1 MFLDVDLTNV
11 EANRLDSLK
20 QVHQEAIAL
29 LKEDPSA
36 FWQGLQESAIQ
47 FGLKVLAALVI
58 YIVGAWLIRRVRK
71 LLERVFA
78 KKGTERTL
86 ASFVCSLITI
96 LLTVVLVVI
105 TVSTLGIDTTSI
117 AALLAAG
124 GMAIGMAL
132 SGTVQNFAGGI
143 MILGFKPFQ
152 SGDFIAACGY
162 KGTVMDVS
170 IVSTKILTVDNRVV
184 ILPNGKLSND
194 TIDNYSAQTLRR
206 VDLEVNVR
214 YGIDADACVAE
225 IQRMLAADERILTS
239 KDERPP
245 VRGQGA
251 INTNGMP
258 IPDPF
263 VALLR
268 LNESNITLVVRAWV
282 LTENYWPVYFDLQK
296 RFYTELPKLGFGFA
310 YPHRDITILNEK
322 P

>member
-1 MFLDVDLTNV
+1 
-11 EANRLDSLK
+11 
-20 QVHQEAIAL
+20 
-29 LKEDPSA
+29 
-36 FWQGLQESAIQ
+36 
-47 FGLKVLAALVI
+47 
-58 YIVGAWLIRRVRK
+58 
-71 LLERVFA
+71 
-78 KKGTERTL
+78 
-86 ASFVCSLITI
+86 
-96 LLTVVLVVI
+96 
-105 TVSTLGIDTTSI
+105 
-117 AALLAAG
+117 
-124 GMAIGMAL
+124 
-132 SGTVQNFAGGI
+132 
-143 MILGFKPFQ
+143 
-152 SGDFIAACGY
+152 
-162 KGTVMDVS
+162 MDVS

-214 YGIDADACVAE
+214 YGVDADACVAE

-268 LNESNITLVVRAWV
+268 LNESNITFVVRAWV